1 MNWLRSWITK
11 TVDAKINLVCVG
23 LDQVSKMA
31 REAEAISKRLD
42 GAMAAQKQEMKQEIK
57 TLRDQYVYSWKE
69 RIVEL
74 ANERTAIRNA
84 INAMGK
90 SLQEKDASLEVEIR
104 QLWKCWQSRGIEK
117 PPKPVAPTSRYP
129 FLSLDEVSERLGV
142 HPKTIRRMYAK
153 GLFPKPFRVGNQL
166 RWDESTIQTW
176 YEEKRHA

>member
-11 TVDAKINLVCVG
+11 TVDAEINLVCVG

-42 GAMAAQKQEMKQEIK
+42 GAMAAQKQEIAI
-57 TLRDQYVYSWKE
+57 LRSQSVSSWVKE
-69 RIVEL
+69 RDNEL
-74 ANERTAIRNA
+74 IAVRNA

-117 PPKPVAPTSRYP
+117 PPKPVAQTSRYP